1 MKVTNV
7 EKTIEK
13 IIELRY
19 TKFQATGT
27 IVKYLVNTYGLSEAR
42 SYELIRTARIKYGDM
57 YYKTNEKVLEDAIY
71 KMESMLE
78 EATKVKNF
86 KLALEIQKELNKVL
100 ELSKNEIKVD
110 IKIEQPLL
118 KPLEEDDTNN
128 INTEDKED

>member
-1 MKVTNV
+1 MKVTDV

-118 KPLEEDDTNN
+118 KPLEEDDTND

>member
-42 SYELIRTARIKYGDM
+42 SYELIRIARIKYGDM

-118 KPLEEDDTNN
+118 KPLEEDDTND

>member
-118 KPLEEDDTNN
+118 KPLEEDDTND